1 MGKMKKALTA
11 FAIGIS
17 VLLGA
22 QEYTSPRYTVKIFD
36 RYLKDS
42 GLNQVI
48 LEKKR
53 IINRNTLYCWIKNG
67 DKNERLAERLTP
79 EYKFSDQILS
89 SSKKLVDR
97 SGKEFAEITRTIQFK
112 PDSIQVEVTAKALTN
127 WTIPKAW
134 LGYREI
140 LFLPTDQMIG
150 TTIETI
156 RQKDGTK
163 NMAVIP
169 KVFDKKLWSLDGRGC
184 RSIKMIFDQYAVT
197 VTASE
202 GTVMNFGHYGGSK
215 IEMDISPKFK
225 PYELEMKAGAVRQW
239 SYTLTFEKLQ

>member
-42 GLNQVI
+42 GLNRVI
-48 LEKKR
+48 LDKKR
-53 IINRNTLYCWIKNG
+53 IINRNILFCWVKNG

-79 EYKFSDQILS
+79 EYKFSDNILS
-89 SSKKLVDR
+89 SNKKLVDKN
-97 SGKEFAEITRTIQFK
+97 GKEFAEITRTMQFK

-127 WTIPKAW
+127 WTIPNTW
-134 LGYREI
+134 SGYREI
-140 LFLPTDQMIG
+140 LLLPTDQMIG
-150 TTIETI
+150 TTIEVI
-156 RQKDGTK
+156 RKKDGTK
-163 NMAVIP
+163 SMAVIP
-169 KVFDKKLWSLDGRGC
+169 KVFDRKLWSLDGRGC
-184 RSIKMIFDQYAVT
+184 ENIKMIFEQYAVT

-202 GTVMNFGHYGGSK
+202 GTTMNFGHYGGNK
-215 IEMDISPKFK
+215 IELAVLPIFK
-225 PYELEMKAGAVRQW
+225 PYELEMKAGTTRQW
-239 SYTLTFEKLQ
+239 NYTLTFEKLQ